1 MMKSIR
7 FLFYLLCCVL
17 ASGHALE
24 ARAGNEK
31 SKESQVLFADPF
43 IFYHDGLYYAYGTSS
58 FDGIEALVST
68 DLEHWQVPGGG
79 KRHLALHK
87 EDVYGETW
95 FWAPEVYQIDGKFY
109 MYYSGDERIC
119 VAMSD
124 SPLGP
129 FKQVEKKPMYNEKA
143 IDHTLFID
151 DDGKSYLFFVR
162 FNDGLNVWVA
172 ELEKDKVTLKEET
185 LHPCIKTSQP
195 WEKTCGGVNEGPF
208 VMKRDG
214 RYYMTYS
221 ANSFT
226 CQDYGIGCATAT
238 DLMGKWT
245 KYDEN
250 PLLQNEEG
258 LVGIGH
264 NALFTDKDGKLRI
277 VYHAHK
283 DKSNIHPRAMYIG
296 DVRFEKVKGTDRMRI
311 GKKHIVAKISEK

>member
-1 MMKSIR
+1 MMKSIP

-17 ASGHALE
+17 ASGHALKS
-24 ARAGNEK
+24 RAGNEA

-43 IFYHDGLYYAYGTSS
+43 IFYHDGLYYAYGTCS
-58 FDGIEALVST
+58 FDGIETLVST

-109 MYYSGDERIC
+109 MYYSGDEHIC

-129 FKQVEKKPMYNEKA
+129 FKQVEKKPMYDEKA

-151 DDGKSYLFFVR
+151 DDGKPYLFFVR

-238 DLMGKWT
+238 NLMGKWT

-296 DVRFEKVKGTDRMRI
+296 DVWFEKVKGKDRMRI